1 MNYDAII
8 IGFGKGG
15 KTLAGSLAAKGKKVA
30 LVEKSDKMYG
40 GTCINVGCIPSKSL
54 VHSAAASAAHKKDD
68 FDKKTARYAAAV
80 AERERVTSMLRKKN
94 YDKLNDN
101 ANVTVINGTAAFVDA
116 KTVRVKTAGEEFTL
130 TADNIFI
137 NTGSTSVIPKIDG
150 IENNE
155 HVYYSDTLMSLETL
169 PNQLIIIGG
178 GYIGLEFASM
188 YANFGSKVTV
198 LQDTEQFIP
207 REDDDIAD
215 AIRKTLEGQGI
226 QLKLG
231 AKIQGV
237 SKDGTVS
244 YEWQGAQY
252 GDKADAILIA
262 TGRRPNTDSLNLSA
276 ANVETTP
283 RGAVKV
289 DELLRTT
296 QPGIWAMGDVTGG
309 LQFTYTSLDDYRIV
323 AKQLNGAGDYSLN
336 ARKNVPYSVFM
347 ATPFARVGLNER
359 EAVKAGYEVKIAKM
373 PAAAIPKA
381 QVLNKTQG
389 MLKAVIDAKTDKI
402 LGVMLLCEES
412 YEMINTV
419 KTAMDFGAS
428 YQYLRDNIFT
438 HPTMTEALNDLFSI

>member
-1 MNYDAII
+1 
-8 IGFGKGG
+8 
-15 KTLAGSLAAKGKKVA
+15 
-30 LVEKSDKMYG
+30 
-40 GTCINVGCIPSKSL
+40 
-54 VHSAAASAAHKKDD
+54 
-68 FDKKTARYAAAV
+68 
-80 AERERVTSMLRKKN
+80 
-94 YDKLNDN
+94 
-101 ANVTVINGTAAFVDA
+101 
-116 KTVRVKTAGEEFTL
+116 
-130 TADNIFI
+130 
-137 NTGSTSVIPKIDG
+137 
-150 IENNE
+150 
-155 HVYYSDTLMSLETL
+155 MSLEAL
-169 PNQLIIIGG
+169 PKQLVIIGG

-237 SKDGTVS
+237 AKDGTVS

-262 TGRRPNTDSLNLSA
+262 TGRRPNTDGLNLSA

-336 ARKNVPYSVFM
+336 ARQNVPYSVFM

-419 KTAMDFGAS
+419 KAAMDFDAT
-428 YQYLRDNIFT
+428 YQYLRDNTFT